1 MNEATKVK
9 VTVRNKN
16 GLHARPSSVLAE
28 AALRYPDTA
37 ITVRREETE
46 VDAKSIM
53 ELLMLEAAC
62 GTELTL
68 AATGPRAREALDELE
83 ELFSK
88 EFNLKL

>member
-46 VDAKSIM
+46 VDAKLKTTGIDPDQ
-53 ELLMLEAAC
+53 
-62 GTELTL
+62 L
-68 AATGPRAREALDELE
+68 AARSSSRVAITGKRGKFWML
-83 ELFSK
+83 
-88 EFNLKL
+88 